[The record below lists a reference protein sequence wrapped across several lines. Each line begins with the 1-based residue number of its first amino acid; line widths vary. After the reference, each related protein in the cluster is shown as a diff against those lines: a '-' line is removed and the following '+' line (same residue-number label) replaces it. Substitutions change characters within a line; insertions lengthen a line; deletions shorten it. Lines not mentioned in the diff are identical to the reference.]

1 MEYLLGSLVTLFSFF
16 AISYLINKQKSSSKK
31 FVVQRSQSH
40 LYKLLSDI
48 AYKEIE
54 KEQKQRQSDKFLNR
68 HSVKV
73 MIIEDKAYWIKDN
86 QLYTANYVDGDI
98 DNYSIKEVDT
108 INMSQVELEKTMFIV
123 EKLAEEDK

>member
-54 KEQKQRQSDKFLNR
+54 KEQKQRQSDKFLNK